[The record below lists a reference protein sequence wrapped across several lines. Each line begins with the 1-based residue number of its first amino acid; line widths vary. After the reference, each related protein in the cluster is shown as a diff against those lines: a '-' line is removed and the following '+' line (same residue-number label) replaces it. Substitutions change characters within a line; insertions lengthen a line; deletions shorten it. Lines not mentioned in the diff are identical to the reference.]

1 MTAQA
6 DLVVVNARVLTMD
19 PANPSAQAVAVK
31 DGRIL
36 AVGDRQSVAEL
47 RGPHTRVIDAE
58 DASVVPG
65 FVEGHMHLFS
75 GAAELAHLQLS
86 GVHGFDALAKAV
98 RAYAAERPDQFMLV
112 GQGADYTILSP
123 SEPVTRHHLDRI
135 LPDR

>member
-65 FVEGHMHLFS
+65 FVR
-75 GAAELAHLQLS
+75 QLS
-86 GVHGFDALAKAV
+86 NSSRYLMLYL
-98 RAYAAERPDQFMLV
+98 RANRL
-112 GQGADYTILSP
+112 TRLP
-123 SEPVTRHHLDRI
+123 STTL
-135 LPDR
+135 